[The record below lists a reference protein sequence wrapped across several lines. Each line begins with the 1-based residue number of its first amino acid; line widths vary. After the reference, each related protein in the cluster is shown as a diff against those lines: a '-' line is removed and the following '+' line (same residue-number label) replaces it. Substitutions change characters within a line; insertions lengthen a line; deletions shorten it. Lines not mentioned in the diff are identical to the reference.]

1 MSIALPA
8 AQTAARVKTRR
19 LTTQYYTL
27 KGGRD
32 NLMKDKLLIFM
43 CSLVLT
49 LAATG
54 SALAAT
60 ETGLVLAAT
69 ESFDS
74 MYRGD
79 DKDDKEDKEDKED
92 KDDPKCPAQN
102 QKRCDRV
109 DGYFSKNGSTKTC
122 VKKEHKKCPYG
133 KGYSVTQTTWT
144 KMKGEKCKKKVVEK
158 KKCDYRK

>member
-1 MSIALPA
+1 
-8 AQTAARVKTRR
+8 
-19 LTTQYYTL
+19 
-27 KGGRD
+27 
-32 NLMKDKLLIFM
+32 MKDKLLIFM

-60 ETGLVLAAT
+60 ESATGLVLAASG
-69 ESFDS
+69 SFDS
-74 MYRGD
+74 MDRGD
-79 DKDDKEDKEDKED
+79 DNDD

-122 VKKEHKKCPYG
+122 VKKEHKKCRYG
-133 KGYSVTQTTWT
+133 NGYSVTQTTWT

-158 KKCDYRK
+158 KKCSRY